1 MDRLVWLGL
10 GLLWSSVA
18 FAQPPGG
25 ASDAEEG
32 TAAEGAEAPT
42 DAERDAEGRRLFVAG
57 AEAFTGGHYEV
68 ALASFQAAYE
78 LTGRAALLYNI
89 GLAHDRLRHDEE
101 ALDHF
106 RAYIDQVENPPH
118 REEVEA
124 RIQALEQAIAERR
137 QREEELTSARAAA
150 EAEAERARREAAE
163 REAAAGSAGQG
174 EEEEA
179 SYWWIGLVA
188 GGVAAVALAV
198 TLGFVLRDD
207 GADYDQSD
215 FGGVTFTLG
224 GQ

>member
-101 ALDHF
+101 ALEHF
-106 RAYIDQVENPPH
+106 RAYIDQVEALI
-118 REEVEA
+118 RETGSGAQVLRRAKRTRA
-124 RIQALEQAIAERR
+124 RIARLQEQAN
-137 QREEELTSARAAA
+137 
-150 EAEAERARREAAE
+150 
-163 REAAAGSAGQG
+163 
-174 EEEEA
+174 
-179 SYWWIGLVA
+179 
-188 GGVAAVALAV
+188 
-198 TLGFVLRDD
+198 
-207 GADYDQSD
+207 
-215 FGGVTFTLG
+215 
-224 GQ
+224 